1 METMETLFL
10 IDSLNNNKV
19 VGEFDNQQE
28 VENHLNDKEYSEN
41 WENEAET
48 FMEWKEDYFFTVTSD
63 EMKEAVRFYGGRRK
77 NYWN

>member
-1 METMETLFL
+1 MKTLFL

-28 VENHLNDKEYSEN
+28 VEKHLDNKEHSEN

-48 FMEWKEDYFFTVTSD
+48 FKEWKEDNFFTVTSD
-63 EMKEAVRFYGGRRK
+63 EMKEAVRIYGSRKK